1 MMWGMQAMRWFTKNK
16 KILIL
21 ATFVCLAVLF
31 LFNGFKSEMEVTSVK
46 RRYDA
51 YSFPEYITYQTNKGL
66 VRYRGDLKFNPDS
79 VKKENNIYYGEY
91 SGIVEKDG
99 YSFLNN

>member
-1 MMWGMQAMRWFTKNK
+1 MIYKLK
-16 KILIL
+16 SKSVKIIL
-21 ATFVCLAVLF
+21 GGLLLLVLLF

-51 YSFPEYITYQTNKGL
+51 YSFPEYITYTTNKGL

-79 VKKENNIYYGEY
+79 VKMDKNIYYGEY
-91 SGIVEKDG
+91 FGRVKKDG
-99 YSFLNN
+99 YTFLNN

>member
-1 MMWGMQAMRWFTKNK
+1 MISKLKTKSVK
-16 KILIL
+16 LILIV
-21 ATFVCLAVLF
+21 FVILTVLF

-66 VRYRGDLKFNPDS
+66 VRYRGDLKFNPDL
-79 VKKENNIYYGEY
+79 VKMENNIYYGEY
-91 SGIVEKDG
+91 SGVVEKDG

>member
-1 MMWGMQAMRWFTKNK
+1 MVSKLK
-16 KILIL
+16 SKSIKIIL
-21 ATFVCLAVLF
+21 LVLCLLALLF
-31 LFNGFKSEMEVTSVK
+31 IFNGFKSEMEVTSVK

>member
-1 MMWGMQAMRWFTKNK
+1 MISKLKNK
-16 KILIL
+16 NVKIIL
-21 ATFVCLAVLF
+21 LVLCLFALLF
-31 LFNGFKSEMEVTSVK
+31 LFNGFKGEMEVTSVK

-66 VRYRGDLKFNPDS
+66 VKYRGDLKFNPDS

-91 SGIVEKDG
+91 SGVVEKDG

>member
-1 MMWGMQAMRWFTKNK
+1 MVSKLK
-16 KILIL
+16 SKSIKIIL
-21 ATFVCLAVLF
+21 LVLCLLALLF
-31 LFNGFKSEMEVTSVK
+31 IFNGFKSEMEVISVK

-99 YSFLNN
+99 YSFFNN

>member
-1 MMWGMQAMRWFTKNK
+1 MISKLKNK
-16 KILIL
+16 NVKIIL
-21 ATFVCLAVLF
+21 LVLCLFALLF
-31 LFNGFKSEMEVTSVK
+31 LFNGFKGEMEVTSVK

-79 VKKENNIYYGEY
+79 VKMENNIYYGEY
-91 SGIVEKDG
+91 SGVVEKDG

>member
-1 MMWGMQAMRWFTKNK
+1 MIYKLKSKSA
-16 KILIL
+16 KIIL
-21 ATFVCLAVLF
+21 GGLLLLVLLF

-51 YSFPEYITYQTNKGL
+51 YSFPEYITYTTNKGL

-79 VKKENNIYYGEY
+79 VKMDKNIYYGEY
-91 SGIVEKDG
+91 FGRVKKDG
-99 YSFLNN
+99 YTFFK

>member
-1 MMWGMQAMRWFTKNK
+1 MIYKLKSKSA
-16 KILIL
+16 KIIL
-21 ATFVCLAVLF
+21 GGLLLLVLLF

-51 YSFPEYITYQTNKGL
+51 YSFPEYVTYTTNKGL

-79 VKKENNIYYGEY
+79 VKMDKNIYYGEY
-91 SGIVEKDG
+91 FGRVKKDG
-99 YSFLNN
+99 YTFFK

>member
-1 MMWGMQAMRWFTKNK
+1 MMSGMQAMRWFTKNK

-21 ATFVCLAVLF
+21 AAFVCLAVLF
-31 LFNGFKSEMEVTSVK
+31 LFNGFKGEMEVTSVK

-79 VKKENNIYYGEY
+79 VKKENNTYYGEY

-99 YSFLNN
+99 YSFFNN